1 MDWMQTEPGFW
12 PCLDFDVQVPLG
24 FSQAARSA
32 KAALNPEAAEFVPG
46 RAALEWRR
54 CLRLCERRSLPLP
67 PFQAL
72 KLARRFEAAAAS
84 AIQQHWRQHRVSRTC
99 FSGLERAQEGPAA
112 RARAAPSRQR
122 RRRGGRTQS
131 AHQTRTPWPKG
142 VWEATKAARPEP
154 IPSEAPKARKEG
166 GRSRSQPAR
175 WVPKQGGTPAPE

>member
-142 VWEATKAARPEP
+142 VWEA
-154 IPSEAPKARKEG
+154 
-166 GRSRSQPAR
+166 
-175 WVPKQGGTPAPE
+175 